1 MKMDIHAIFNFS
13 SVAYVASGIDVSF
26 SYFFDEVSNRQI
38 FPSICMVID
47 QRYPVADPRYTI
59 SALHILPSHTF
70 EYRAR
75 EQWKKRTLV
84 VLLTNECMHAFGT
97 LPVPLK
103 VTLPRGSEVPPRVGP
118 PSATLPCCAAVS
130 AAPRETGQTLEG
142 SFSAASKP
150 TLQGNTRWKAL
161 AEIYTMHLN
170 RIPR

>member
-1 MKMDIHAIFNFS
+1 MFHFHT
-13 SVAYVASGIDVSF
+13 
-26 SYFFDEVSNRQI
+26 FFDEVFNRQI

-118 PSATLPCCAAVS
+118 PSADHAVPALCAA
-130 AAPRETGQTLEG
+130 PG
-142 SFSAASKP
+142 AASGFSNKF
-150 TLQGNTRWKAL
+150 
-161 AEIYTMHLN
+161 
-170 RIPR
+170 